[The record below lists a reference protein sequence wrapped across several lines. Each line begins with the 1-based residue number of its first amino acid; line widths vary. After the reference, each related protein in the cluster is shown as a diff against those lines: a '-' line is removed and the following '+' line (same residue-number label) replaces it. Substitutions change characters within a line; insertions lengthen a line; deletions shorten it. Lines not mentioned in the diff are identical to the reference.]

1 MKIITKVNTLREEI
15 HHHKQSGGTI
25 GFVPTMGYLH
35 DGHLS
40 LIKEARNNNDIVVM
54 SIFVNP
60 LQFGPNEDFDRYPR
74 NIERDLKLAEN
85 ADVDILFMPD
95 SEEMY
100 PGTLSVAMNV
110 KERVHV
116 LCGKKREGHF
126 DGVVTVL
133 TKLFHLVQPR
143 RAYFGLKDAQQVA
156 VVEGLVDDYF
166 FPVEIVRVRTVR
178 EEDGLAKSSRNVYL
192 SEEERNEAPAI
203 YESLRGA
210 KKKIESGEV
219 NTSAIISDVKEFI
232 HNMTSGQVEYVEIF
246 TFPELTP
253 FHEWNGEII
262 LAIAV
267 QFQKARLIDNIII
280 SLDKKENQ
288 HV

>member
-1 MKIITKVNTLREEI
+1 VKIITKLTALREEI
-15 HHHKQSGGTI
+15 HHHKQSGGSI

-40 LIKEARNNNDIVVM
+40 LIKEARKNNDIVVM

-74 NIERDLKLAEN
+74 NIEGDRKLAEN

-95 SEEMY
+95 AEEMY

-110 KERVHV
+110 KERVNV

-133 TKLFHLVQPR
+133 TKLFHLVQPT
-143 RAYFGLKDAQQVA
+143 RAYFGLKDAQQIA

-166 FPVEIVRVRTVR
+166 FPVEIVRVQTVR

-203 YESLRGA
+203 YESLREA
-210 KKKIESGEV
+210 KKKMESGEV
-219 NTSAIISDVKEFI
+219 NTSSITFGVKEFI
-232 HNMTSGQVEYVEIF
+232 HNKTSGRVEYVDIYS
-246 TFPELTP
+246 FPELTP
-253 FHEWNGEII
+253 IHEWKGEII
-262 LAIAV
+262 LAVAV
-267 QFQKARLIDNIII
+267 QFQRARLIDNIII
-280 SLDKKENQ
+280 SLDKKENRY
-288 HV
+288 V